1 LVGDVGSLV
10 AGEVAL
16 PDDVD
21 GPVSVGVVEV
31 VGLTGPGVI
40 PELLEPVA
48 LEPLVDPVA
57 PALES
62 GSEPVFVLVE
72 PGGAAAVEAAA
83 LAEASDCMVALE
95 ALASIA

>member
-1 LVGDVGSLV
+1 LADAYLVGDVVSLV

-21 GPVSVGVVEV
+21 EPASVGVVEV

-40 PELLEPVA
+40 PERV
-48 LEPLVDPVA
+48 EPLVDPVA
-57 PALES
+57 P
-62 GSEPVFVLVE
+62 GSEPAFV
-72 PGGAAAVEAAA
+72 GGELDGVASVDAAA
-83 LAEASDCMVALE
+83 LAEASDCMVLLE